1 MNNYK
6 FEQTTMELRSKRSIT
21 AHKILD
27 IEGNDLVIR
36 LWLNRDDTE
45 RFHVTGSENY
55 EIGQYVDF
63 VILRTGK
70 ASHTTKLIGKT
81 PEQFIP
87 VDGSDIY

>member
-36 LWLNRDDTE
+36 LWLNRDDIE
-45 RFHVTGSENY
+45 RFRVAEPENY